1 MGNRFGKEVQDNC
14 IAQALRRSA
23 RAVSREYDAALAA
36 TGLSIGQFSTLAAL
50 DRPEPLRLGQLA
62 EGLGMDRT
70 TLNRNLAPLEKKGLV
85 ASRSNLDDARARL
98 LSLTELGQRALK
110 SAEPAWRRAQAR
122 MAAKIPGWPLIG
134 PALGVLK

>member
-1 MGNRFGKEVQDNC
+1 MERLGKEVQETC
-14 IAQALRRSA
+14 MAQALRRAA

-36 TGLSIGQFSTLAAL
+36 SGLRVGQFSTLAAL

-85 ASRSNLDDARARL
+85 SSKLDLEDARARF
-98 LSLTELGQRALK
+98 LSLTDSGRKALK

-134 PALGVLK
+134 PALRVLR